1 MKTEPIELV
10 MGKPQVDA
18 IKFSKNLSTIL
29 KDRGVSVRAAAQIA
43 KIPVSTL
50 TAWTNGSTTPSLT
63 QIDALQRLAHALG
76 LSLEKLL
83 TGNDSRIEKISFT
96 DAFDIASDPTMS
108 GLFEISVRRIT
119 PKLKP
124 TDE

>member
-1 MKTEPIELV
+1 MNDRPMLLP
-10 MGKPQVDA
+10 MGKPTADA
-18 IKFSKNLSTIL
+18 IKFSKNLSAIL
-29 KDRGVSVRAAAQIA
+29 KERGVSVRAAAQIA

-50 TAWTNGSTTPSLT
+50 TAWTNGSTTPSLM
-63 QIDALQRLAHALG
+63 QIEALRRLAHALG

-83 TGNDSRIEKISFT
+83 TGNDSRIEKLSLT

-119 PKLKP
+119 PKMKK